1 MNDTLPSRILGSTGL
16 EVSTLGLGTV
26 KFGRNSGVKYPNQ
39 FDLPDDE
46 QIRQLLAQASDH
58 GMNLLD
64 TAPAYGSSEERLGSL
79 LNNRKHWVI
88 CSKTG
93 EEFTSGESY
102 FDFSA
107 QHTRAS
113 VERSLRRLQTDYLD
127 IVLVHS
133 DGNDLNVINESD
145 CLETLARLKETGHIR
160 SYGFSGKTVAGG
172 LRALELSD
180 IVMVTLN
187 TSYQE
192 EIPVIEH
199 ARALN
204 KGVLIKKAFASGHAV
219 LKGQPSQTVQ
229 QNLRAV
235 LEQPGV
241 SSAICGTINPQHLE
255 ENIAAAIQIG

>member
-1 MNDTLPSRILGSTGL
+1 MIQQLPKRTLGNTGL
-16 EVSTLGLGTV
+16 KVSTLGLGTV
-26 KFGRNSGVKYPNQ
+26 KFGRNEGVKYPNQ
-39 FDLPDDE
+39 FNLPDD
-46 QIRQLLAQASDH
+46 IKVRNLLAQASEH

-64 TAPAYGSSEERLGSL
+64 TAPAYGSSEIRLGTL
-79 LNNRKHWVI
+79 LENREQWII

-93 EEFTSGESY
+93 EEFESGQSY

-107 QHTRAS
+107 GHTRAS

-133 DGNDLNVINESD
+133 DGNDLAVINDSD
-145 CLETLARLKETGHIR
+145 CLETLSRLKEAGHIR

-187 TSYQE
+187 GNYLE
-192 EIPVIEH
+192 EIPVIDH
-199 ARALN
+199 ALSLN

-219 LKGQPSQTVQ
+219 LKDHPAKTIQ
-229 QNLRAV
+229 QSLSLV

-241 SSAICGTINPQHLE
+241 SSAICGTINPKHLE
-255 ENIAAAIQIG
+255 ENISAAIEIG